1 MVSDVGHVF
10 STHSLLKQVAQEQL
24 QMLLLQRLGRPS
36 AHLDEGGECRCGVP
50 QAARGKVLDPALQQQ
65 LQLLYECNKPVAE
78 GGNKQR
84 IGTRAEGTVH
94 WRPEQ

>member
-1 MVSDVGHVF
+1 MCL
-10 STHSLLKQVAQEQL
+10 THSLLKQVAQEQL

-50 QAARGKVLDPALQQQ
+50 QAARAKLLDPALQQQ

-78 GGNKQR
+78 RRQQTAHRHQGVGS
-84 IGTRAEGTVH
+84 VH
-94 WRPEQ
+94 WRLQQ